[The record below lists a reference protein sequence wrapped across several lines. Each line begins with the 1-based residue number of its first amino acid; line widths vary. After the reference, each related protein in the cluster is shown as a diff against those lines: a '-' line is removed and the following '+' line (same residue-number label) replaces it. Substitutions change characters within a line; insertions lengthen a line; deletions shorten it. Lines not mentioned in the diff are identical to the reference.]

1 MRIIFVYNDGINNK
15 GEAMKFKM
23 IFLLTLV
30 LMLTACSSFRE
41 IDVTD
46 DGELRRITTEDTS
59 EIDIPGKPENIVL
72 FRTIDP
78 GNAALLGY
86 EPTAVN
92 RALEGNETLTNEVGQ
107 SLTFLEP
114 GDIEGLKAVD
124 PDLIVTYSPDEYF
137 DQYSEVAPTIRMS
150 YSGGILSPFSPRVY
164 LTQLYYLGVILNKE
178 EEANKIGD
186 EWEGQTTVLKRE
198 LNTQVDNK
206 NAVVAVAHEDGY
218 VLYNEY
224 MSYGTEA
231 VYDVLGFQMDS
242 ALQSHLEDNLFDVK
256 TPSDLSEFEAD
267 YVFVNTPDYENEDI
281 KTEFAQAMDIDKDH
295 VILLNSEDTITN
307 DLISIQKQT
316 EYIVD
321 KINEAGE

>member
-1 MRIIFVYNDGINNK
+1 MYNDGINNK

-198 LNTQVDNK
+198 LNTQVDDK
-206 NAVVAVAHEDGY
+206 NAVVAVANEDGY
-218 VLYNEY
+218 LLYNEY

-231 VYDVLGFQMDS
+231 VYDVLGFQMDG

-281 KTEFAQAMDIDKDH
+281 KSEFAQAMDIDKDH

>member
-124 PDLIVTYSPDEYF
+124 PD
-137 DQYSEVAPTIRMS
+137 
-150 YSGGILSPFSPRVY
+150 
-164 LTQLYYLGVILNKE
+164 
-178 EEANKIGD
+178 
-186 EWEGQTTVLKRE
+186 
-198 LNTQVDNK
+198 
-206 NAVVAVAHEDGY
+206 
-218 VLYNEY
+218 
-224 MSYGTEA
+224 
-231 VYDVLGFQMDS
+231 
-242 ALQSHLEDNLFDVK
+242 
-256 TPSDLSEFEAD
+256 
-267 YVFVNTPDYENEDI
+267 
-281 KTEFAQAMDIDKDH
+281 
-295 VILLNSEDTITN
+295 
-307 DLISIQKQT
+307 
-316 EYIVD
+316 
-321 KINEAGE
+321 

>member
-1 MRIIFVYNDGINNK
+1 
-15 GEAMKFKM
+15 MKFKM

-198 LNTQVDNK
+198 LNTQVDDK
-206 NAVVAVAHEDGY
+206 NAVVAVANEDGY
-218 VLYNEY
+218 LLYNEY

-231 VYDVLGFQMDS
+231 VYDVLGFQMDG

-281 KTEFAQAMDIDKDH
+281 KSEFAQAMDIDKDH